1 MNDKPRVCV
10 TGAGGFI
17 GTHLVRYLKSR
28 GYWVR
33 GVDLKYPQWSKT
45 EADEFFIMD
54 LRCEDWALEAM
65 RGMDWVF
72 ALAADMG
79 GMGYITTHDAE
90 IIRNNTQI
98 SMNSIEAARVQGVK
112 RYLFS
117 SSACVYPMGLQ
128 DDDGHPLA
136 ECDAYPADPQ
146 HSYGWE
152 KLHAEHLCRYYRQ
165 DGWLDTC
172 VVRFHN
178 CYGPEGSW
186 NDGREKAPAALCRK
200 VAMAELTGDHWVE
213 IWGDGG
219 QVRSYMYVGDCVDG
233 LLRVMESGYPGPLNI
248 GRDREIT
255 VDDLA
260 DAIAAIAGIEIKKV
274 HVPGPEGV
282 RRRNSDNTLCRKALG
297 WVPATPVEMGLIP
310 TYEWVREQVRGT
322 L

>member
-1 MNDKPRVCV
+1 MSDKQRVCV

-54 LRCEDWALEAM
+54 LRCEDWAMEAM

-98 SMNSIEAARVQGVK
+98 SMNSIEAARMQGVK

-152 KLHAEHLCRYYRQ
+152 KLHTEHLCRYYRQ

-178 CYGPEGSW
+178 SYGPEGSW

-200 VAMAELTGDHWVE
+200 VAVAELTGCPQVE

-260 DAIAAIAGIEIKKV
+260 DAIAAIAGIEIEKV

-282 RRRNSDNTLCRKALG
+282 RRRNSDNTLCRKAPG
-297 WVPATPVEMGLIP
+297 GRRRRWR
-310 TYEWVREQVRGT
+310 WD
-322 L
+322 